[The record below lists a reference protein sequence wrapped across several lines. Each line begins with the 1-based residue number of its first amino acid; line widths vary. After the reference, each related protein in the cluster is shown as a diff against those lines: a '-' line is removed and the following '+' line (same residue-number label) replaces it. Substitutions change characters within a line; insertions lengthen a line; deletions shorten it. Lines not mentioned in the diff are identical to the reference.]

1 MDKSTDLTHAV
12 TATGVTIMGVATGLS
27 YDILLAGFAGGLVS
41 LSFIEPQGIWRR
53 IWTLSS
59 ATLLAGYTA
68 PVALAW
74 IYTVSPEGAD
84 IPPVFAGFCMG
95 LFGQAL
101 IPQILQRARK
111 ALNAPINPSQGK

>member
-1 MDKSTDLTHAV
+1 MNKSADLI
-12 TATGVTIMGVATGLS
+12 TATGVTILGVATGLS

-101 IPQILQRARK
+101 IPTVLQRARK
-111 ALNAPINPSQGK
+111 ALDAPINPSQGK